1 MLRCM
6 LRAKIHMATVTD
18 CILRYEGSISIDEDI
33 LEAAGMLSYE
43 QVHVSNLDNGERF
56 TTYIIPGERGSRSF
70 MLNGPTAR
78 KAVPG
83 DRIIIFSYS
92 WMDEE
97 EISAAEPRVLIMD
110 EENRIKEVRNL
121 KRG

>member
-1 MLRCM
+1 MFRCM
-6 LRAKIHMATVTD
+6 LKAKIHMAKVTD
-18 CILRYEGSISIDEDI
+18 CILQYEGSISIDEDI
-33 LEAAGMLSYE
+33 LEAAGMLPYE

-56 TTYIIPGERGSRSF
+56 TTYIIPGERGSRAF

-78 KAVPG
+78 KAIPG

-97 EISAAEPRVLIMD
+97 EISAAVPRVLIMD
-110 EENRIKEVRNL
+110 EENRIKEVCNL

>member
-1 MLRCM
+1 MFRCM
-6 LRAKIHMATVTD
+6 LKAKIHMATVTD

-33 LEAAGMLSYE
+33 LEAAGMLPYE

-78 KAVPG
+78 KAIPG

-92 WMDEE
+92 WVDEE
-97 EISAAEPRVLIMD
+97 EISAAVPRVLIMD
-110 EENRIKEVRNL
+110 EKNRIKEVRNL